1 MNMNPVST
9 TFLTPVFGECAF
21 GNSQTAQDLRSDYY
35 NTFFTNLTYDAA
47 HYANFTKSYV
57 VKPGEPNRP
66 DPNMT
71 LNVDVNNCQ
80 NQIPGSVISIKDN
93 CTRTPAFQNN
103 CETAGEVFNG
113 GILTEYYLNKTNRQY
128 WQDAINN
135 DELEGAALLEATQN
149 LRYYT
154 IETNQSRNNAIW
166 TYNQMGLF
174 DSTFNSP
181 QNIISF
187 LENETDEVARKQLI
201 GTLYAVGLYNL
212 ALQYLSELNGTSTEN
227 ADFISYYSI
236 LINATNNGRNIY
248 ELHEEEWQ
256 LLETIAQGG
265 NTASLS
271 AQGIISLVQGRHFN
285 SILERK
291 LNEELLIKKGTPTIK
306 DEVTDSGNN
315 QSFKVYP
322 NPAGNFV
329 NVEFQSN
336 SSLMNREIILTDA
349 IGKILFVSPT
359 NLARGN
365 LTINT
370 SNLSDGFYFIS
381 IINNGKTEIVK
392 KLIINH

>member
-1 MNMNPVST
+1 
-9 TFLTPVFGECAF
+9 
-21 GNSQTAQDLRSDYY
+21 
-35 NTFFTNLTYDAA
+35 
-47 HYANFTKSYV
+47 
-57 VKPGEPNRP
+57 
-66 DPNMT
+66 
-71 LNVDVNNCQ
+71 
-80 NQIPGSVISIKDN
+80 
-93 CTRTPAFQNN
+93 
-103 CETAGEVFNG
+103 
-113 GILTEYYLNKTNRQY
+113 LNKTNRQY

-248 ELHEEEWQ
+248 ELLEEEWQ
-256 LLETIAQGG
+256 LLEAIAQGG